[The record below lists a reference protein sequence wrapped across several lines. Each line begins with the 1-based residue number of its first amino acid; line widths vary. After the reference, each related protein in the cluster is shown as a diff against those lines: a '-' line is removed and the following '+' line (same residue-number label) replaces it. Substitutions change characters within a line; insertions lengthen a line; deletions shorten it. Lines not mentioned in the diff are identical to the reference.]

1 MPNAQMQSSADHAI
15 RPLLPSDLERVVEID
30 RDNTGH
36 ARRGFF
42 ENRLAASLSDPK
54 AFIALAYTEHGRV
67 EGFVL
72 AHMLDGEFGG
82 ARPATILD
90 AIGIAQSAR
99 GHGGAHALMRELQ
112 AAARRRNAQAVRTQ
126 VVWSDQAMTRFFASL
141 GFKLGTRL
149 VLERDCAMQASERD
163 QQNDTGDDNDRD
175 HSLDRIAV
183 RSMVPEDLHAVIS
196 LDRGI
201 TGRDRSAYYQR
212 KMNEAL
218 RKNGIRLSMLAEI
231 DQTPAG
237 FVMARV
243 DYGEFGQTEMEAVLD
258 TIGIEA
264 EFRTQGVGSVLLTQ
278 LLSHLASLRVE
289 RVRTVVEWNDVG
301 LIGFFSRLGF
311 KPTQNVVLALAL

>member
-1 MPNAQMQSSADHAI
+1 MPNAQIQSSADPVI

-42 ENRLAASLSDPK
+42 ENRLTAALSEPN
-54 AFIALAYTEHGRV
+54 AFIALAYTEHDRV

-72 AHMLDGEFGG
+72 AHVLDGEFGG

-99 GHGGAHALMRELQ
+99 GHGGAHGLMRELQ

-149 VLERDCAMQASERD
+149 VLERDCAMQASERE
-163 QQNDTGDDNDRD
+163 QQTGEDNDRD

-183 RSMVPEDLHAVIS
+183 RSMVPEDLHAVVS

-231 DQTPAG
+231 DHTPAG

-264 EFRTQGVGSVLLTQ
+264 EFRAQGVGTALLTQ

-311 KPTQNVVLALAL
+311 RPTQNVVLALTL